1 MKNQQDST
9 NVTGQ
14 LEELNGK
21 IRKLVEYESL
31 AERKS
36 NSGAE
41 GESLTLL
48 VGILTNNL
56 VTT

>member
-1 MKNQQDST
+1 LKNQQDST

-41 GESLTLL
+41 GESLKLL
-48 VGILTNNL
+48 KESGAMFS
-56 VTT
+56 

>member
-31 AERKS
+31 AEGKS
-36 NSGAE
+36 KSGAE